1 MPESSSTSAG
11 VTRDRL
17 TSYEKRVVALAAA
30 APVVLA
36 AVVLTPVAV
45 MTSSSAGDVV
55 VASLVYGGLLGLAS
69 GFVAVDRMHAR
80 QCPRCT
86 TRNLR
91 RATACEDCG
100 YDLVRRPRY
109 ACSER
114 HEAHVSPG
122 LCDCGRRLQEIDVA
136 RGVGPEVRFMLRA
149 GVWLLVFLVA
159 VALLLQWIPVQ

>member
-1 MPESSSTSAG
+1 MPESPSPSAG

-17 TSYEKRVVALAAA
+17 TSAERRTVALAAVV
-30 APVVLA
+30 PVLLA
-36 AVVLTPVAV
+36 AVVLTPIAAV
-45 MTSSSAGDVV
+45 TSSSMGDVV

-80 QCPRCT
+80 QCPRCA

-114 HEAHVSPG
+114 HEVHLSPG
-122 LCDCGRRLQEIDVA
+122 LCDCGRRLQELEVA

-149 GVWLLVFLVA
+149 GLWLLVFLV
-159 VALLLQWIPVQ
+159 VVGLLLRWVPVP

>member
-1 MPESSSTSAG
+1 MPDSPPSSPG

-17 TSYEKRVVALAAA
+17 TSSERRTVAVAAV

-36 AVVLTPVAV
+36 AVVLTPIAA
-45 MTSSSAGDVV
+45 MTASSAGDVV
-55 VASLVYGGLLGLAS
+55 VASLVYGGLLGLAT

-80 QCPRCT
+80 QCPRCA

-114 HEAHVSPG
+114 HQVHLTPG
-122 LCDCGRRLQEIDVA
+122 LCDCGRRVQELEVA

-159 VALLLQWIPVQ
+159 VGLLLRWVPVQ